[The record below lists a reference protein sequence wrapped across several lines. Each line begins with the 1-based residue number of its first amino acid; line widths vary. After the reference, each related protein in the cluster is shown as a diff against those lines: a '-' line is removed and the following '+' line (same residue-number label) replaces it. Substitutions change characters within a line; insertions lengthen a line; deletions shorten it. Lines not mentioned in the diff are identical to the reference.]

1 MIALFIDWTGRKIE
15 QSLAQRVASSL
26 AVGRSAGGQFV
37 IEQNVM
43 FAAVSS
49 SRVWRPARTAND
61 ELVIFSGAIDN
72 KDTIPSDAAR
82 YSSDNAALY
91 AAAYM
96 QWGESVD
103 TKLVGKY
110 SAIIF
115 SRKGNFVKAV
125 RSPIL
130 APPLHFF
137 RDGESLVISST
148 PRAIFATDK
157 IQPEVDEQKIAD
169 SLLLNYNEGRRSWYR
184 GISRVETGTAL
195 RVTPDQ
201 HIVDKYYNLDDIAPV
216 RFKKDSDYVEAA
228 NELFQEGVK
237 ASLAGFKKPAIL
249 LSGGYDSQGVAAHAL
264 TLNPGLQLTG
274 LTSVPEPGWDGRIAK
289 FNFGD
294 ESAHVA
300 ALGQMYPSLDLV
312 QCDARGLYLDEDK
325 QKSMFLLSNVA
336 PRNAE
341 NLHWIFECYR
351 IAKERGCDI
360 LLNGMMGN
368 TSFSFTGDG
377 AIPSWFTSLQW
388 RRLWTELEATKG
400 KTSRARNFLSRVIR
414 PLIPTEVW
422 HKIQRVRG
430 GDVMDPFGGWSP
442 LSAEWAEEMNVVERA
457 KELDFDI
464 HYRNQPRST
473 REWRSSMVYG
483 VGNEGGD
490 LDLTFETL
498 SGLRKSDPT
507 AYRPLVEFCL
517 SIPDDQYLRNGQY
530 RWLAKRMLRGLVP
543 DMVLDERRMGR
554 QGADW
559 HLRMGRRRDS
569 LKRELEAL
577 EADPAMARRFD
588 LPNLKAALNN
598 WPAETPLQA
607 NIEERALAQRLELA
621 VARAVTT
628 ARFIQYVEGKNR

>member
-1 MIALFIDWTGRKIE
+1 MIALFINWTGRAIE

-26 AVGRSAGGQFV
+26 AVGHPAGGKFF

-43 FAAVSS
+43 FAAVSA
-49 SRVWRPARTAND
+49 SRAWRPARTAND
-61 ELVIFSGAIDN
+61 ELVIFSGTIDN
-72 KDTIPSDAAR
+72 KEAISSKAAH
-82 YSSDNAALY
+82 YSSDNADLY

-103 TKLVGKY
+103 LKLVGKY

-115 SRKGNFVKAV
+115 SRKDNVVKAV

-130 APPLHFF
+130 APPLHVF
-137 RDGESLVISST
+137 RDAESFIISST

-157 IQPEVDEQKIAD
+157 IQPELDEQKIAD
-169 SLLLNYNEGRRSWYR
+169 ALLLNYNEGRRSWYR
-184 GISRVETGTAL
+184 GISRIETGTIVRA
-195 RVTPDQ
+195 TPDQ
-201 HIVDKYYNLDDIAPV
+201 NIVHKYYNLDDLAPV

-228 NELFQEGVK
+228 NELLQQGVK
-237 ASLAGFKKPAIL
+237 ASLAGSRKPAIL

-264 TLNPGLQLTG
+264 RLNPGLQLTG
-274 LTSVPEPGWDGRIAK
+274 LTSVPESGWDGRIAK

-341 NLHWIFECYR
+341 NLHWVYECYR
-351 IAKERGCDI
+351 MARERGCDL
-360 LLNGMMGN
+360 LLNGGFGN
-368 TSFSFTGDG
+368 ASFSFTGEG
-377 AIPSWFTSLQW
+377 AIPGWFTSLQW

-414 PLIPTEVW
+414 PLIPTDVW
-422 HKIQRVRG
+422 HAIQRVRRG
-430 GDVMDPFGGWSP
+430 EVMDPFGAWCP
-442 LSAEWAEEMNVVERA
+442 LNLEWAAEMNVVERA
-457 KELDFDI
+457 KELDHDVS
-464 HYRNQPRST
+464 YRNQPRST
-473 REWRSSMVYG
+473 REWRSWMINRAA
-483 VGNEGGD
+483 NEAGD
-490 LDLTFETL
+490 LDLTFDTL
-498 SGLRKSDPT
+498 YGLRTSDPT

-543 DMVLDERRMGR
+543 DVVLDEKRIGR

-559 HLRMGRRRDS
+559 HLRLGRRRDM

-577 EADPAMARRFD
+577 EADPAMARRFN
-588 LPNLKAALNN
+588 LPSLKAALDE

-607 NIEERALAQRLELA
+607 NVEERALAQRLELA
-621 VARAVTT
+621 VGRAVTT